1 MNSRPLLLT
10 SLTTILLGLLTGN
23 FSPAHAQRVAPD
35 EYGVKLETSQGD
47 VIIFVNR
54 KSAPLG
60 ADRFHH
66 AVKQGFYDECR
77 FFRVVPN
84 FVVQFGINGDPKI
97 QTKWREARIKDDPV
111 KATNTRGTLT
121 FATAGP
127 GTRTTQLFINL
138 VDNSRLDSMGFAPF
152 GKVIQGMDVVDKL
165 TGKYGQ
171 MPQQNRIQEEGNAY
185 LKKNFPDM
193 DFIKKATIVPL
204 QK

>member
-1 MNSRPLLLT
+1 MNTRRFLLT
-10 SLTTILLGLLTGN
+10 CTTMVFSCLLAGNLT
-23 FSPAHAQRVAPD
+23 PVQAQRAAPD
-35 EYGVKLETSQGD
+35 EYGVKLATSQGD
-47 VIIFVNR
+47 IIIEVTR
-54 KSAPLG
+54 KHAPLG
-60 ADRFHH
+60 ADRFHQ

-77 FFRVVPN
+77 FFRVVPK

-97 QTKWREARIKDDPV
+97 QTKWRESRIKDDPV

-138 VDNSRLDSMGFAPF
+138 ADNSRLDSMGFAPF
-152 GKVIQGMDVVDKL
+152 GKIIKGMDVVDKL
-165 TGKYGQ
+165 TNKYGE
-171 MPQQNRIQEEGNAY
+171 MPKQGQIQAEGNAY

>member
-1 MNSRPLLLT
+1 MNTCRCLLI
-10 SLTTILLGLLTGN
+10 SMTITLACMLTGN
-23 FSPAHAQRVAPD
+23 LTPVQAQRAAPD

-47 VIIFVNR
+47 IIIFVNR

-66 AVKQGFYDECR
+66 AVKQGFYNECR

-97 QTKWREARIKDDPV
+97 QTKWREAKIKDDPV

-138 VDNSRLDSMGFAPF
+138 SDNSRLDSMGFAPF
-152 GKVIQGMDVVDKL
+152 GKIIKGMDVVDKL
-165 TGKYGQ
+165 TSKYGE
-171 MPQQNRIQEEGNAY
+171 MPNQGKIQSEGNAY
-185 LKKNFPDM
+185 LKQNFPDM
-193 DFIKKATIVPL
+193 DFIKKASIVQL

>member
-1 MNSRPLLLT
+1 MNTRRFLLT
-10 SLTTILLGLLTGN
+10 CTTMIFSYLLAGN
-23 FSPAHAQRVAPD
+23 LIPVQAQRAAPD
-35 EYGVKLETSQGD
+35 EYGVKLATSQGD
-47 VIIFVNR
+47 IIIFVNR

-60 ADRFHH
+60 ADRFHQ

-77 FFRVVPN
+77 FFRVVPK

-97 QTKWREARIKDDPV
+97 QTKWRESRIKDDPV

-138 VDNSRLDSMGFAPF
+138 ADNSRLDSMGFAPF
-152 GKVIQGMDVVDKL
+152 GKIIKGMEVVDKL
-165 TGKYGQ
+165 TNKYGE
-171 MPQQNRIQEEGNAY
+171 MPQQGQIQAEGNAY